1 VNQQDDVV
9 SSTDATM
16 KAPAKSAKSA
26 KSAKETSAAGVDHPP
41 SYVGHGPARESG
53 GGGGGGGGADKL
65 IQNKLAVLACLFLV
79 TGFLGLPLLWMN
91 RRFSTAERF
100 VWSLVVTIYTLALIG
115 LVGLIVLRVYRM
127 LVSG

>member
-1 VNQQDDVV
+1 MNQQDDAA
-9 SSTDATM
+9 SSTNATM
-16 KAPAKSAKSA
+16 KILP
-26 KSAKETSAAGVDHPP
+26 KSAKETSAAGVGHPP
-41 SYVGHGPARESG
+41 SYVGHGPAGRSG
-53 GGGGGGGGADKL
+53 SGADKL

-115 LVGLIVLRVYRM
+115 LVGLVVLWLYRQ
-127 LVSG
+127 VAV

>member
-1 VNQQDDVV
+1 MNQQDDVV

-16 KAPAKSAKSA
+16 KAPAKSA

-41 SYVGHGPARESG
+41 SYVGHGPARES
-53 GGGGGGGGADKL
+53 GGGGGADKL